1 VSILVNI
8 RQYCHP
14 ADYAE
19 VRTLWENAG
28 AGIHIRSSDEPDEI
42 EKKLQRDPDLF
53 LVVEDDQRIIG
64 SVVGGFD
71 GRRGMIYHLAVAEEH
86 RQRGLGTALMEEVEQ
101 RLRQKGCT
109 RCYLLIATDNIDSMR
124 FYSQRNW
131 EHMDFVAAYA
141 KDLV

>member
-1 VSILVNI
+1 MSVLVNI

-14 ADYAE
+14 ADYPA

-28 AGIHIRSSDEPDEI
+28 SGIHVRRSDEPDEI

-53 LVVEDDQRIIG
+53 LVAEFDSRIIG

-86 RQRGLGTALMEEVEQ
+86 RQQGIGTALMQEVEQ
-101 RLRQKGCT
+101 RLRQRGCI
-109 RCYLLIATDNIDSMR
+109 RCYLLIATDNHESMR
-124 FYSQRNW
+124 FYEQRDW
-131 EHMDFVAAYA
+131 EHMDFIAAYA
-141 KDLV
+141 KDLT